1 MLGTAA
7 DRRFLLAL
15 LIAAIIAAPRDAH
28 SFRAPQA
35 RDAAPDHRPA
45 AASLPAAPVSPSP
58 AEPPASFLDTARKAI
73 EGGQ

>member
-1 MLGTAA
+1 MTC
-7 DRRFLLAL
+7 RT
-15 LIAAIIAAPRDAH
+15 IINQ
-28 SFRAPQA
+28 FRAPQA

-58 AEPPASFLDTARKAI
+58 AVEPPASFLDTARKAI